1 MTENIRGTREEV
13 RKFGILFAVVLTAV
27 AVYLRYAEKESWH
40 WFLVGAGAFLLTG
53 HIAYRLL
60 RPVYRLWMKFAF
72 LMGWINAR
80 LLLGV
85 FFYLVLT
92 PIGIVLRVTGRDLLD
107 RRIDRG
113 AVSYWR
119 KREGPAAAPGQ
130 YERLF

>member
-1 MTENIRGTREEV
+1 MTEIPVGTREEV

-27 AVYLRYAEKESWH
+27 AVYLRYAGKEYWH

-53 HIAYRLL
+53 NLAYRVL
-60 RPVYRLWMKFAF
+60 RPVYRVWMKFAF
-72 LMGWINAR
+72 LLGWINAR
-80 LLLGV
+80 VLLGI

-92 PIGIVLRVTGRDLLD
+92 PVGIVLRATGRDLLD
-107 RRIDRG
+107 RKIDRK

-119 KREGPAAAPGQ
+119 KREGPAAGPGQ

>member
-27 AVYLRYAEKESWH
+27 AVYLRYAEKEFWH

-72 LMGWINAR
+72 LLGWINAR
-80 LLLGV
+80 LLLGI

-107 RRIDRG
+107 RKIDRG

-119 KREGPAAAPGQ
+119 KREGPAAAPEQ